1 MPDQENK
8 PRGYSIK
15 KSPSGLVQMIV
26 TERQYT
32 PRTREEAIALAKA
45 CADAMTPEED
55 AALVKAALDDP
66 NTVLVT
72 EEFTKGRPGR
82 PVTEAPKIPVS
93 IRLSPDVLDHFR
105 SGGRGWQ
112 GRIDEALRKFMQHET
127 GLGQPDTASR
137 RKKRA

>member
-1 MPDQENK
+1 MSDQENK

-15 KSPSGLVQMIV
+15 KNASGLVQMTI

-45 CADAMTPEED
+45 CADAMTAEED
-55 AALVKAALDDP
+55 AALTKAALDDP
-66 NTVLVT
+66 DTVLVT

-82 PVTEAPKIPVS
+82 PFSAVTKIPVS
-93 IRLSPDVLDHFR
+93 IRLSPDVLDHYR
-105 SGGRGWQ
+105 SSGRGWQ
-112 GRIDEALRKFMQHET
+112 GRIDEALRKFMQLET
-127 GLGQPDTASR
+127 RNERPETATS